1 MDKITF
7 YAYRYAPESARATF
21 NGQPVNI
28 QGTAIPLQI
37 CSGQHAEAV
46 NEIKRIARKRRAEK
60 SKFTYAFLD
69 KKSNKFYYIP
79 ELYFRESDDIY
90 DRLRCFKCL
99 KETLQKN
106 PPQIII
112 EYGNIT
118 PKGSKKSKT
127 VTETVQIDFARLIKV
142 KIKEAAL

>member
-28 QGTAIPLQI
+28 QGTAVPLKI

-46 NEIKRIARKRRAEK
+46 NEIKRIARKKRAEK

-69 KKSNKFYYIP
+69 KKSNNFYYIP
-79 ELYFRESDDIY
+79 QLYFREPAGIDEK
-90 DRLRCFKCL
+90 LRCYKYL
-99 KETLQKN
+99 KDILIKN
-106 PPQIII
+106 PPQMVI
-112 EYGNIT
+112 EHGNIT
-118 PKGSKKSKT
+118 PYGSTKSKT
-127 VTETVQIDFARLIKV
+127 ITQTAQIDFSRLIKV
-142 KIKEAAL
+142 RIKGD